1 MNIRS
6 NPWPFAILL
15 TFALFLAGTIGL
27 VVMACTQRADLV
39 DANYYEQ
46 ELKFQ
51 GQIERVKRT
60 QHLATQASVHYD
72 SEGRRIMLCLPAEQ
86 SGKGVTG
93 SIQLYR
99 PSAAGLDRQLALQV
113 DSNGRQSLDASGLQP
128 GLWKIRV
135 TWTANNEDY
144 FIDEKVVIKGA
155 SS

>member
-1 MNIRS
+1 MNIKS
-6 NPWPFAILL
+6 NPWPFAIIL

-27 VVMACTQRADLV
+27 VVMACTHRTDLV
-39 DANYYEQ
+39 NANYYEQ

-60 QHLATQASVHYD
+60 QHLATQATVHYD
-72 SEGRRIMLCLPAEQ
+72 TTGRRIMLCLPAEQ
-86 SGKGVTG
+86 NGKGVTG

-99 PSAAGLDRQLALQV
+99 PSAAKLDRQLALQV
-113 DSNGRQSLDASGLQP
+113 DSHGRQSLDASELQP